1 MLEAVDTA
9 VQRHQILSAD
19 AGDAPW
25 PGRHL
30 ASHVVEH
37 VYLELLVGDDA
48 FRQPPQHLIAAA
60 WIVEVSLSHVDGALM
75 VASHLFDE
83 CEVYLGGAWIELPV
97 RSDDK
102 IGRASCRESVWR

>member
-1 MLEAVDTA
+1 M
-9 VQRHQILSAD
+9 
-19 AGDAPW
+19 
-25 PGRHL
+25 
-30 ASHVVEH
+30 
-37 VYLELLVGDDA
+37 VGDDA

-97 RSDDK
+97 RSDDMK
-102 IGRASCRESVWR
+102 IANQPNTVRVVPPISLFFVWHGHCASRPALCVENTHLTAKAA